1 MSLTNL
7 NYIPFTMDYVNELSD
22 PSQLVG
28 KFFIRPMYSRIIDSN
43 HKYVNLKKYSFT
55 SSDKS
60 AHLNNLDDIL
70 EDHCVLINDDLDD
83 KDINEAIDIIL
94 NPTDSYKEIYN
105 YMLCNKTTNFYFA
118 KFVIKLLN
126 NPISEHF
133 PKFVL
138 NKIDKLEP
146 KFSLSCSFT
155 QYADFIIYGPSAI
168 NYYGKLAKKILIL
181 R

>member
-28 KFFIRPMYSRIIDSN
+28 KFFIRPMYSRIINSEWPLISY
-43 HKYVNLKKYSFT
+43 KRYLFT
-55 SSDKS
+55 STDES
-60 AHLNNLDDIL
+60 AHLNYINDIL
-70 EDHCVLINDDLDD
+70 EDHCVLINNDLED

-94 NPTDSYKEIYN
+94 NPNDSYKEIYN
-105 YMLCNKTTNFYFA
+105 YMLCNKNTNFYFA

-126 NPISEHF
+126 NPVNEFF

-146 KFSLSCSFT
+146 KSSLSCSFT
-155 QYADFIIYGPSAI
+155 QYADFVIYGSSAI